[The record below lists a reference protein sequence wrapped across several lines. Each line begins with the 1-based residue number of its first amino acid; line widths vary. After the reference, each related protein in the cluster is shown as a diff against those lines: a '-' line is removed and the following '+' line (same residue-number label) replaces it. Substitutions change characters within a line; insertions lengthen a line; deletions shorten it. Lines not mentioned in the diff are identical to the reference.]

1 MAEFGHR
8 EIELSLREDG
18 SRRVFLLRSFSLGDE
33 QGIYDCVTEEY
44 GDSYFKRDFYDVSKI
59 KENALGE
66 HYCFFVAET
75 GGEIAGMEI
84 FHIYRDEEEDYIEPA
99 SQIIRKQY
107 RGYGLAD
114 ALVDYTLPLAE
125 SMYPCALFVH
135 AVTFHKA
142 TQAICEGYGM
152 IPVGFR
158 LGSFLTERM
167 INSYEK
173 KCGKYSEGIMVLP
186 VGKKDAGVVFLP
198 GEVAAF
204 GEKIYKRMG
213 SKYEI
218 VVIPEKE
225 SSGRLCEIR
234 EGMADEAQIVSKI
247 DPIQRMAIVKVVQE
261 GKDLQCKMRELIAS
275 FEDEPDWVIQI
286 TLSISTP
293 AIYCEYEELKKI
305 GFFFSGLKPLCGLR
319 ERMYMQWVGAVE
331 LNMDRYELTE
341 SFDEIRRDIE
351 NFYLDRKGQGNL

>member
-18 SRRVFLLRSFSLGDE
+18 SRRVFLLRPFSLGDE

-173 KCGKYSEGIMVLP
+173 KCIPRGLWFCLLGRKTLAWYFFQEKWQLSERKSIKGWEANMRSWSFRRRNLREGFAKLGKVWPTKPKSSPKSIRFSGWPSLRWY
-186 VGKKDAGVVFLP
+186 KR
-198 GEVAAF
+198 
-204 GEKIYKRMG
+204 EKICSAKC
-213 SKYEI
+213 
-218 VVIPEKE
+218 V
-225 SSGRLCEIR
+225 
-234 EGMADEAQIVSKI
+234 
-247 DPIQRMAIVKVVQE
+247 
-261 GKDLQCKMRELIAS
+261 
-275 FEDEPDWVIQI
+275 
-286 TLSISTP
+286 
-293 AIYCEYEELKKI
+293 
-305 GFFFSGLKPLCGLR
+305 
-319 ERMYMQWVGAVE
+319 
-331 LNMDRYELTE
+331 N
-341 SFDEIRRDIE
+341 
-351 NFYLDRKGQGNL
+351 